1 LIHFISFLFTYSKYE
16 RLFASKQALSLTPY
30 GNYAIITYNDQDE
43 RSSRM
48 EQFEQQKSTNTFFT
62 ETDIFYAKGQAYK
75 ASFIIYI
82 VLAALASLGLLISKR
97 TFLYFELFVFIIILF
112 TVYVNQKNIHDYRL
126 RFENDMLCITDRT
139 TGESFWVYD
148 TPASDFLITQTAKE
162 KKRNYC
168 SVAIKHT
175 VFILS
180 GVKNCTELKKYISEN
195 YPSFEN

>member
-1 LIHFISFLFTYSKYE
+1 
-16 RLFASKQALSLTPY
+16 
-30 GNYAIITYNDQDE
+30 
-43 RSSRM
+43 M

-180 GVKNCTELKKYISEN
+180 GVKNCTELKNIFPKIIHHLKIDRIS
-195 YPSFEN
+195 S